1 MHTVTQLRNSTANCY
16 AKLATEEGLQITS
29 TKSSFCFG
37 YPFILPLVICD
48 YPFIREPKKATVVDL
63 ASKKG
68 IAITAA
74 IVIGIV
80 GASFLIWTIPQSS
93 PDTVIAPPR
102 TDAEI
107 LGDIYSRHNNLAADL
122 ESKFNDWKQGEVTS
136 ESMLAQISLDRSD
149 IQNMRT
155 QLENA
160 QPAQEWQESYDLYVQ
175 ALDSFLEYVDAMEM
189 RVEDNGKS
197 DVDPEL
203 DGLKM
208 KWENYIDESINAVRF
223 SE

>member
-1 MHTVTQLRNSTANCY
+1 MCENC
-16 AKLATEEGLQITS
+16 A
-29 TKSSFCFG
+29 
-37 YPFILPLVICD
+37 VICD

-102 TDAEI
+102 SDAEI

-149 IQNMRT
+149 IQ
-155 QLENA
+155 
-160 QPAQEWQESYDLYVQ
+160 WQESYDLYVQ

-189 RVEDNGKS
+189 RVGDNDKS
-197 DVDPEL
+197 DVDPEI

-208 KWENYIDESINAVRF
+208 EWENYVDESINAVRF